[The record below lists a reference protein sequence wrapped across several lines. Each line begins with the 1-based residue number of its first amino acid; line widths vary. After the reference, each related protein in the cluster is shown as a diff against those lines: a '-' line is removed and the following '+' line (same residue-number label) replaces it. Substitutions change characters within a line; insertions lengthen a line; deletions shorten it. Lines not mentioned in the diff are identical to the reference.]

1 MVCAQLMH
9 KKTPAKTVITE
20 TIMIIIIMIIIKQRT
35 GGVDWIRDVYL
46 EWSIYMVVHGILC
59 CGKFNNINRDQK
71 ILLISVYFSVIPAP
85 FANWFS

>member
-9 KKTPAKTVITE
+9 KKTPAKTVTE

-46 EWSIYMVVHGILC
+46 E
-59 CGKFNNINRDQK
+59 
-71 ILLISVYFSVIPAP
+71 
-85 FANWFS
+85 

>member
-20 TIMIIIIMIIIKQRT
+20 TIMIIIIIMIIIKQRT

-46 EWSIYMVVHGILC
+46 E
-59 CGKFNNINRDQK
+59 
-71 ILLISVYFSVIPAP
+71 
-85 FANWFS
+85 

>member
-20 TIMIIIIMIIIKQRT
+20 TIMIIIIIMIIIKQRT

-46 EWSIYMVVHGILC
+46 ERAFIRSFTVFYAVVNLTTSTETKRYC
-59 CGKFNNINRDQK
+59 
-71 ILLISVYFSVIPAP
+71 
-85 FANWFS
+85 